1 MKETLQSVVKTLDK
15 ESFRYPLIIAEDYE
29 SLCFVKWFIEKRYP
43 HKSAYMEGS
52 PFFEGKDYSLKLLGE
67 ICRYMES

>member
-1 MKETLQSVVKTLDK
+1 MTNNLMPVAEPTMKDTLQLVIKTLDK
-15 ESFRYPLIIAEDYE
+15 ESFRYPLIIVEDYE

-52 PFFEGKDYSLKLLGE
+52 PFD
-67 ICRYMES
+67 